1 MSVSAE
7 GLAKLREIRARKKVV
22 LHPCSVLSGS
32 IKDYMGNVSPV
43 QLREYQKVGVLN
55 LVYMKRFV
63 LGDDTGLGKTIET
76 LTTFGY
82 MRDKYPELKLLWVG
96 PKSSLPEKE
105 DEVRTLLKGITARR
119 ISSDSFGRPR
129 GEWEWT
135 GTNVVRATDTSEVAP
150 GDRLRPVLFSTT
162 FEVIGVTPDTSV
174 LLAEKEGKPFPTGR
188 GALREGRNGQYKIF
202 AMCNEDALLVNYDL
216 LKRDLESILGVLGPR
231 FMVVF
236 DECTAFKSVN
246 TETWEA
252 AKKVADA
259 SWRTYGLTATVVKNS
274 LREAYGIF
282 KVIAPDLTREERL
295 VSVPQGKK
303 APPKMMTLRPF
314 MYWSH
319 FEKAF
324 CKTFRIRLKS
334 GRFIP
339 PKIVGYRNLDL
350 FRSMIEP
357 YFLGRT
363 PQQVEEELP
372 ELIIKDIE
380 LELEGAQLDT
390 YRSCLIGELQ
400 RLTESGRVKTVQ
412 RKVEILMNSLLIS
425 DSPAMIPGHESLGS
439 TPSSKEKEF
448 LRLLEDELDGE
459 KIVFFTHFKKW
470 VARLQKL
477 LVGMKVRDTEGNE
490 GALLSVRITGDES
503 ANERQEAVRRFSTEN
518 RVRVL
523 FITKA
528 GTEALNLQAAR
539 VLIMGELPW
548 SYGDFKQLVGR
559 IRRIGSRHASL
570 MVLSLINKGTVDE
583 YVLKVLRKKR
593 DLFIRL
599 FSDSIE
605 SFDFSE
611 DDLGEIVNH
620 VVSDVKGESSCN
632 SESVS
637 SRESGTTSP
646 SPTAQTV
653 PAPGR

>member
-7 GLAKLREIRARKKVV
+7 GLAKLREIRARKQVE
-22 LHPCSVLSGS
+22 LLPCPILSGV
-32 IKDYMGNVSPV
+32 IKNYMGATSPV

-63 LGDDTGLGKTIET
+63 LGDDTGLGKTIEAV
-76 LTTFGY
+76 TTFGY
-82 MRDKYPELKLLWVG
+82 MRDKYPDLKLLWVG

-105 DEVRTLLKGITARR
+105 DEIQTLLRGITARR
-119 ISSDSFGRPR
+119 ISSDSMSRPS
-129 GEWEWT
+129 GEWEWA

-150 GDRLRPVLFSTT
+150 GDRLRLSYISPA
-162 FEVIGVTPDTSV
+162 FEVLGVTPDTSV
-174 LLAEKEGKPFPTGR
+174 LLGEKEGKPFPTGV
-188 GALREGRNGQYKIF
+188 GALREGRGWQYKVF
-202 AMCNEDALLVNYDL
+202 AMRNEDALLVNYDL
-216 LKRDLESILGVLGPR
+216 LKRDLDSILGVLGPR

-236 DECTAFKSVN
+236 DECTAFKSIN

-259 SWRTYGLTATVVKNS
+259 SWRTYGLTATIVKNS

-282 KVIAPDLTREERL
+282 KVIAPDLAREERL

-303 APPKMMTLRPF
+303 NPPKMMTLRPF

-319 FEKAF
+319 FEKTF
-324 CKTFRIRLKS
+324 CKTIRIRLKS
-334 GRFIP
+334 GQFIP

-372 ELIIKDIE
+372 ELVLKDIE
-380 LELEGAQLDT
+380 LELEGPQLGT
-390 YRSCLIGELQ
+390 YQSCVIGELQ
-400 RLTESGRVKTVQ
+400 RLTESGRIKTVQ

-425 DSPAMIPGHESLGS
+425 DSPALIPGHESLGS
-439 TPSSKEKEF
+439 EPSSKEREF

-459 KIVFFTHFKKW
+459 KVVFFTHFKKW

-477 LVGMKVRDTEGNE
+477 LVGMKVRDAEGKE
-490 GALLSVRITGDES
+490 GALLNVRITGDES
-503 ANERQEAVRRFSTEN
+503 ADERQAAVRRFSTED

-539 VLIMGELPW
+539 VLILGELPW

-559 IRRIGSRHASL
+559 IRRIGSRHKSL

-583 YVLKVLRKKR
+583 YVLKVLRRKR

-611 DDLGEIVNH
+611 DDLGEIVAH
-620 VVSDVKGESSCN
+620 VVSDAKGDN
-632 SESVS
+632 
-637 SRESGTTSP
+637 
-646 SPTAQTV
+646 
-653 PAPGR
+653 